1 MTASA
6 PAGPPSGP
14 PAGSSAGSSA
24 GPAAGPARAPVRR
37 RGGGTAG
44 DMVRSVLVVLVI
56 VLVIGALAAREQGRI
71 ERPVDVPEATA
82 RAAAA
87 GLPVAE
93 PQVPSGWEATDAR
106 YAPDTTEGLPTW
118 HVGYLTPAEGSAVVD
133 VTLGATP
140 SWVEA
145 VVGRG
150 AEEQGE
156 REVGGQAWQVLE
168 DDGDPVRTSLLREQD
183 GVTTVVSGRADL
195 AELEVLAGALS
206 G

>member
-14 PAGSSAGSSA
+14 PAGPAGPA
-24 GPAAGPARAPVRR
+24 GPAAPAPAPVRR

-44 DMVRSVLVVLVI
+44 DMVRSVLVVLAI
-56 VLVIGALAAREQGRI
+56 VLVLGALAAREQGRI
-71 ERPVDVPEATA
+71 ERPVDVPDATA

-93 PQVPSGWEATDAR
+93 PRLPSGWEATDAR

-145 VVGRG
+145 VVGQG
-150 AEEQGE
+150 AEQQSE
-156 REVGGQAWQVLE
+156 REVGGRAWQVLE

-195 AELEVLAGALS
+195 AELEVLAGALA